1 MEHPTAPKIAADT
14 DICDAL
20 SQSVET
26 DADRCDVLSPSV
38 ETDEYLDCSR
48 NITLSSKWHCHS
60 DELSSLQQ

>member
-1 MEHPTAPKIAADT
+1 M
-14 DICDAL
+14 L

-26 DADRCDVLSPSV
+26 ETMALCCGVPQSVETDAGRCDVLSPSV
-38 ETDEYLDCSR
+38 ETDEYLDFSR